1 MKELIY
7 MWIESVSNRANIY
20 KQGIQFSNNYIVELR
35 KKEYYN
41 IESVDKYKNDNIYR
55 NLYGES
61 IINISA
67 IVGINGVGKTTI
79 MDILGSPRDTKKRYL
94 LEWRYFLIYRC
105 DEKYVIEGNG
115 LDIVEDFI
123 LNIPEYS
130 SDEFSFI
137 CKYDEKTKKFICI
150 NFCNESG
157 EIEKS
162 IKYFYFQDKPADK
175 QGYLK
180 SEHEYDTDYNVCFER
195 VDMKPNAANVY
206 KTCFFI
212 RDNLEFNSHINMQ
225 RLTFEIDA
233 KTDIRINA
241 ATDLDKEAIREVF
254 IIKMLLAIIYRMDTG
269 KTAVERLPIDTK
281 NNIFSYNSNDYKQY
295 MRILEKCIDD
305 YNGWG
310 WDKEKIVTSSL
321 VDLLERIP
329 INFFDKKDRQILI
342 TSSMIFTIRDDYSE
356 DIYNLLL
363 SYSDYISFSYCGI
376 SAGEKKILDVF
387 SGVFSHVNI
396 FDKNNRNDEKT
407 NIILL
412 DEPDKGLHPEMSR
425 RFISWL
431 VKVFNNEKGIGCK
444 YQFIIS
450 THSPFMISDIPSP
463 YVHCLKHEM
472 KGKIWISQ
480 ISDSP
485 FGLLN
490 SIPDL
495 MKDTFFMDSPFGE
508 FANLYFGKLV
518 NEITEINTVS
528 DSEIMEKIKQKIRV
542 VNDPVLNKYL
552 NKLLEKKVKELG
564 NVEEQIVYYEDRIKE
579 LRGQ

>member
-35 KKEYYN
+35 KNEYYK
-41 IESVDKYKNDNIYR
+41 IESVDIYKNDNIYR

-241 ATDLDKEAIREVF
+241 ATDLEKEAIREVF

-396 FDKNNRNDEKT
+396 FDK
-407 NIILL
+407 
-412 DEPDKGLHPEMSR
+412 
-425 RFISWL
+425 
-431 VKVFNNEKGIGCK
+431 
-444 YQFIIS
+444 
-450 THSPFMISDIPSP
+450 
-463 YVHCLKHEM
+463 
-472 KGKIWISQ
+472 
-480 ISDSP
+480 
-485 FGLLN
+485 
-490 SIPDL
+490 
-495 MKDTFFMDSPFGE
+495 
-508 FANLYFGKLV
+508 LY
-518 NEITEINTVS
+518 
-528 DSEIMEKIKQKIRV
+528 
-542 VNDPVLNKYL
+542 
-552 NKLLEKKVKELG
+552 
-564 NVEEQIVYYEDRIKE
+564 
-579 LRGQ
+579 